1 MPLSCSLVPAISA
14 TALPPPLHSLGEARQ
29 GQASRPQSKRS
40 LVSQLPLLTCYDPF
54 STLHLKKKNYSDIT

>member
-14 TALPPPLHSLGEARQ
+14 TALPPLHSLGEARQ
-29 GQASRPQSKRS
+29 GQASRLQPKRS

>member
-14 TALPPPLHSLGEARQ
+14 TALPPLHSLGEARQ
-29 GQASRPQSKRS
+29 GQASRLQPKRT

-54 STLHLKKKNYSDIT
+54 STLHLKKKDYSDIT

>member
-14 TALPPPLHSLGEARQ
+14 TALPPLHSLGEARQ
-29 GQASRPQSKRS
+29 GQASRLQPKRT

-54 STLHLKKKNYSDIT
+54 STLHLKKKDYFDIT